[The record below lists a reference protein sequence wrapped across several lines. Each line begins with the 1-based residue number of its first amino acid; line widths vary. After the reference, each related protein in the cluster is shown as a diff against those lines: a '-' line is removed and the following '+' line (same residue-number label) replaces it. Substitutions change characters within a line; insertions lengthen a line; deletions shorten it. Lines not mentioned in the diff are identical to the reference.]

1 MDNLVF
7 GVVNK
12 IFLAYDKPFL
22 NPEISEVGQF
32 LKLDFCDLKIVYY
45 NVDNLKSY
53 FNAGLHGPKFWLTY
67 LR

>member
-32 LKLDFCDLKIVYY
+32 LQLDFSELNNSI
-45 NVDNLKSY
+45 L
-53 FNAGLHGPKFWLTY
+53 
-67 LR
+67 